1 MTESTT
7 NREAMD
13 LFSERIS
20 LARAVGQKLKAAG
33 WLLAAAESCTGGG
46 VAAVLTEIPGSSEW
60 FAGGLV
66 TYSNDWKKRLLGVRE
81 ETLASHGAVSQ
92 ETVAEMLTGLLKK
105 HKVQAALAV
114 SGIAGPGGAVPGKPV
129 GTVFMGVAC
138 KGKTHI
144 QCCLFPGNRVAVRE
158 QSVGMTL
165 RMLLQLLEEKEKNI
179 DSL

>member
-1 MTESTT
+1 MTENTASS
-7 NREAMD
+7 EAMD
-13 LFSERIS
+13 LYSERIS
-20 LARAVGQKLKAAG
+20 LARAVGKKLQAAG
-33 WLLAAAESCTGGG
+33 WLLATAESCTGGG
-46 VAAVLTEIPGSSEW
+46 VAAVLTEIPGSSNW

-66 TYSNDWKKRLLGVRE
+66 TYSNGWKKCLLGVRE

-114 SGIAGPGGAVPGKPV
+114 SGIAGPDGATPGKPV

-144 QCCLFPGNRVAVRE
+144 QCCHFSGNRIDVRE

-165 RMLLQLLEEKEKNI
+165 QMLLQLLEEKEKT
-179 DSL
+179 